1 MKEQPVL
8 TVTAPSQTLS
18 ETWADWAGMFAS
30 ISCAIHCAAMPLVL
44 AYLPALGLEWM
55 NESGFHR
62 WMTLICFTLA
72 LVAFLPG
79 WQKHRSLAPATWG
92 TVGILLLALGA
103 FGMEGYCCQARADS
117 IANPALAKTN
127 YELFCT
133 ICTAGGEAGSQ
144 ANALTAL
151 LMPIAHYIT
160 PLGGLFLVVGHITN
174 HRKACSCDCGTCS
187 G

>member
-1 MKEQPVL
+1 MSDQPTL
-8 TVTAPSQTLS
+8 SVTAPQPTFS

-44 AYLPALGLEWM
+44 AYLPALGLDWM

-79 WQKHRSLAPATWG
+79 WQKHRSLAPAAWG
-92 TVGILLLALGA
+92 TAGILLLALGA

-117 IANPALAKTN
+117 MTNPELAKSN
-127 YELFCT
+127 YELFCS
-133 ICTAGGEAGSQ
+133 ICTVNGET
-144 ANALTAL
+144 ALTAL
-151 LMPIAHYIT
+151 LMPIAHFIT
-160 PLGGLFLVVGHITN
+160 PLGGLFLVIGHITN
-174 HRKACSCDCGTCS
+174 HRKACSCECKTCGH
-187 G
+187 